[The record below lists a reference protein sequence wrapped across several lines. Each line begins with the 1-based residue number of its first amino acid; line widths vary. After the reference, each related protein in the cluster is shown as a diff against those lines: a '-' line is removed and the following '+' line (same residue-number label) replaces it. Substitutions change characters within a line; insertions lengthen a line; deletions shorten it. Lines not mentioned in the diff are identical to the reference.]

1 MTMISL
7 PLIFGA
13 LWIIAAAVTAML
25 PMRRQM
31 LPGWTL
37 LIAAPALLIWIGVTH
52 GWMWLAFGAFAFLS
66 MFRRPL
72 IYFARKARGLP
83 VHDPRITVE

>member
-1 MTMISL
+1 MISL

-13 LWIIAAAVTAML
+13 LWIIAAAITAML

-37 LIAAPALLIWIGVTH
+37 LIAAPVLLIWIGWVH
-52 GWMWLAFGAFAFLS
+52 GWLWVAFGTFAFLS

-72 IYFARKARGLP
+72 IYFARKAMGLP
-83 VHDPRITVE
+83 VQDPRQVQK

>member
-1 MTMISL
+1 MVSL
-7 PLIFGA
+7 PLLFGA

-25 PMRRQM
+25 PMQRQM

-37 LIAAPALLIWIGVTH
+37 LIAAPALLIWIGAAH
-52 GWMWLAFGAFAFLS
+52 GWLWVAFGLFAFLS

-72 IYFARKARGLP
+72 IYFARRARGLP
-83 VHDPRITVE
+83 VHDPRSPQK

>member
-1 MTMISL
+1 MISL

-13 LWIIAAAVTAML
+13 LWIIAAAITAML
-25 PMRRQM
+25 PMQRQM

-37 LIAAPALLIWIGVTH
+37 LIAAPLLLIWIGATH
-52 GWMWLAFGAFAFLS
+52 GWLWVAFGLFAFLS

-72 IYFARKARGLP
+72 IYFARRARGLP
-83 VHDPRITVE
+83 VQDPRDAVK

>member
-1 MTMISL
+1 MTSL

-13 LWIIAAAVTAML
+13 LWIIAAALTAML

-31 LPGWTL
+31 LPGFAL
-37 LIAAPALLIWIGVTH
+37 LIAAPILLIWIGATH
-52 GWMWLAFGAFAFLS
+52 GWIWVAFGIFAFAS

-72 IYFARKARGLP
+72 IYFARKAMGLP
-83 VHDPRITVE
+83 VDDPRISQK

>member
-1 MTMISL
+1 MISL
-7 PLIFGA
+7 PLSFGA
-13 LWIIAAAVTAML
+13 LWIIAAAITAML
-25 PMRRQM
+25 PMQRQM

-37 LIAAPALLIWIGVTH
+37 LIAAPVLLIWIGFTH
-52 GWMWLAFGAFAFLS
+52 GWLWVAFGTFAFLS

-83 VHDPRITVE
+83 VQDPRIPQK

>member
-1 MTMISL
+1 MVSL
-7 PLIFGA
+7 PLLFGA

-25 PMRRQM
+25 PMQRQM

-37 LIAAPALLIWIGVTH
+37 LIAAPVLLIWIGAAH
-52 GWMWLAFGAFAFLS
+52 GWLWVAFGAFAFLS

-72 IYFARKARGLP
+72 IYFARRAWGLP
-83 VHDPRITVE
+83 VHDPRSPQK